1 MTSSGK
7 KLADPAAAVGAGGD
21 EGAERGG
28 SSGYSST
35 AARRQRERIRT
46 RAQAPVAGAAVA
58 TDTASGA
65 PRTTTLAQ
73 AIPAQRWTP

>member
-35 AARRQRERIRT
+35 AARRQRERIR
-46 RAQAPVAGAAVA
+46 AQAPVAGAAVA